1 MGKKSP
7 APPPAPDYATLAIK
21 QGEANL
27 AAAKQSAYMSNPN
40 IYTPTGTQTVSWT
53 KTPTVD
59 TDAYNKA
66 AAHHPAHP
74 C

>member
-7 APPPAPDYATLAIK
+7 APPPAPDYTTLAIK

-40 IYTPTGTQTVSWT
+40 IYGPTGSQTVTWQ

-66 AAHHPAHP
+66 LQA
-74 C
+74 

>member
-40 IYTPTGTQTVSWT
+40 IYTPPGTQTVTRT

-66 AAHHPAHP
+66 LQSYYDRAA
-74 C
+74 